1 MASGW
6 IDHVKKVAKAKKI
19 SYSEALKVA
28 GKTWKGS
35 AAAPKKGK
43 AKKDDTHKMPD
54 GKTMSGKKHSKDSKE
69 VKKGKK

>member
-28 GKTWKGS
+28 GKTWKGGG

-43 AKKDDTHKMPD
+43 GKKGDTHKMPD
-54 GKTMSGKKHSKDSKE
+54 GTEMSGKKH
-69 VKKGKK
+69 KGKK